1 MTENITGSWRNG
13 LKQGSEMVPFGFAA
27 CSGAPL
33 DTGLE
38 GSGTEEGTAVR
49 AARASSWAGRE
60 ATRGGGR

>member
-1 MTENITGSWRNG
+1 MI
-13 LKQGSEMVPFGFAA
+13 PFGFAA

-60 ATRGGGR
+60 ATQGGGR